1 MREGLR
7 HSVGDRIFFAGEA
20 TSVNYASVHG
30 ADLSGKRVA
39 EEVIESL

>member
-1 MREGLR
+1 MNFYYLGK
-7 HSVGDRIFFAGEA
+7 GEA

-39 EEVIESL
+39 EKVSKNLALALRFS

>member
-1 MREGLR
+1 MNFYYLGK
-7 HSVGDRIFFAGEA
+7 GEA

-39 EEVIESL
+39 EKVIEKI